1 MSDSRADQARDKL
14 ANAAEQA
21 RLKVQDKKPDGFTVT
36 IDNTPYYVTLS
47 TGRPGGGAPEAEHY
61 GEQAH

>member
-1 MSDSRADQARDKL
+1 MSDSRTDQARDKL

-21 RLKVQDKKPDGFTVT
+21 RLKVADKKPDGFTVT

-47 TGRPGGGAPEAEHY
+47 TGKAGGAPEAEHY
-61 GEQAH
+61 GDPAH

>member
-1 MSDSRADQARDKL
+1 MSDRTDQARDKL

-21 RLKVQDKKPDGFTVT
+21 RMKVADKKPDGFTVT

-47 TGRPGGGAPEAEHY
+47 AGKAGGGPEAEHY
-61 GEQAH
+61 GDPGH

>member
-1 MSDSRADQARDKL
+1 MSEKTDQARDKL

-21 RLKVQDKKPDGFTVT
+21 RLKVAEKRPDGFTVT

-47 TGRPGGGAPEAEHY
+47 TGKPGGGGEHEAEHY
-61 GEQAH
+61 GSEAH